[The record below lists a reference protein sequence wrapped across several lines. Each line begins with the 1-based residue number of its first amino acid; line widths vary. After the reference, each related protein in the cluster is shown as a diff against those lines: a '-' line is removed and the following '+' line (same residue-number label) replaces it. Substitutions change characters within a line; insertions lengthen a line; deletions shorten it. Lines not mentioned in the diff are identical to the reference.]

1 MLQLARYAARA
12 PVALDRLQYEV
23 GKRRVRLVSDKR
35 EGPTAGTQDFD
46 PLEFLAL
53 LLAHVPDRHEI
64 LVRYA
69 GAYSVRRRAR
79 WRKLGI
85 LAASPLQALPPDP
98 HRDAVPPWPAL
109 RALRRR
115 WAELL
120 RRIFEVDPLRCRRCG
135 AEMRILAFILD
146 PEVTAAILR
155 HLRRHGRDPYAMHDE
170 PPIAD
175 GRAPP

>member
-1 MLQLARYAARA
+1 VTPTRPLPHHPACGSA
-12 PVALDRLQYEV
+12 P
-23 GKRRVRLVSDKR
+23 GGLVSDKR
-35 EGPTAGTQDFD
+35 EGPTAGTHDFP

-85 LAASPLQALPPDP
+85 LAESRLRAETPSSG
-98 HRDAVPPWPAL
+98 RDTVPPWPAL

-115 WAELL
+115 WADLL

-135 AEMRILAFILD
+135 ADMRILAFILD
-146 PEVTAAILR
+146 PDVTADILR
-155 HLRRHGRDPYAMHDE
+155 HLRRHGRDPYAMHDDLLVDDPR
-170 PPIAD
+170 PP
-175 GRAPP
+175 P